1 MGGNGAK
8 GKKSGGSSNASLTA
22 EAKDYGWTKKDL
34 SQFNRIQGQGAISTS
49 WNSGGKLVVNQNGNR
64 VAIVTPTRDYRGRD
78 VFSVSGRGRIPDR
91 DYTSAARAKNAISKI
106 LRRK

>member
-34 SQFNRIQGQGAISTS
+34 SQFNQIQGKGAISTS

-64 VAIVTPTRDYRGRD
+64 VAIVTPTRDYRGR
-78 VFSVSGRGRIPDR
+78 IPDR